1 MGYIEN
7 LKAQTE
13 QAMKAKAFD
22 DLQTQEIM
30 KQVYH
35 QGNADAY
42 KIGKRDGAAELN
54 ALFQEGLA
62 QQMAD
67 PRVAYEAKPPYPQ
80 GQEMYQGASLKQ
92 QGLAQRI
99 AQ

>member
-22 DLQTQEIM
+22 DMQTQKAME
-30 KQVYH
+30 QVYH
-35 QGNADAY
+35 QGNTDAY
-42 KIGKRDGAAELN
+42 KLGQRDGAAELN

-62 QQMAD
+62 KQMAD
-67 PRVAYEAKPPYPQ
+67 PRMYEAKAPYPQ
-80 GQEMYQGASLKQ
+80 GQEMYQGAPLEQ